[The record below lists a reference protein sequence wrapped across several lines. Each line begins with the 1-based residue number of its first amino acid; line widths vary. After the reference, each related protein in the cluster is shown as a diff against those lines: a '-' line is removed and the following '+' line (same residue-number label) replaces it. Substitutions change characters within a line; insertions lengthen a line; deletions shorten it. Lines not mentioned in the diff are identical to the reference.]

1 MPAFG
6 KVHSSIHTAA
16 DRVKSGLKWGHRLG
30 MDNRIMQGLGAMDKM
45 RSGMINRHQDV
56 LDHIGENS
64 ALVGKIR
71 QSQQMMQPSGV
82 I

>member
-1 MPAFG
+1 MD
-6 KVHSSIHTAA
+6 S
-16 DRVKSGLKWGHRLG
+16 RV
-30 MDNRIMQGLGAMDKM
+30 MQGLGAMDKM

-71 QSQQMMQPSGV
+71 QTQQMMQPDMA
-82 I
+82 